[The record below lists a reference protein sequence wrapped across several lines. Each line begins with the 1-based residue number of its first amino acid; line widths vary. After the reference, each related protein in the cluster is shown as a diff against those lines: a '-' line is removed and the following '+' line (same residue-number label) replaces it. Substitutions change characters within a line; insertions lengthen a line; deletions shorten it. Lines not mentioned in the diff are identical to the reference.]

1 MGYGTKLNEYIE
13 GGVGGPAFK
22 SDQFSEVVGFIIDAN
37 SGHRASLAS
46 TRNALGSA
54 VL

>member
-37 SGHRASLAS
+37 RWCNRPAQLVDS
-46 TRNALGSA
+46 
-54 VL
+54 